1 MAKKKSNRKRA
12 KQKRQDYRVGGN
24 VFNPNR
30 IDSPMPAKKPVSRPD
45 RPISIGRTPS
55 PRPEPEPI
63 AKVGRPVP
71 PPIQQPKPSPKPTPQ
86 PRTQPRPRPT
96 PQPQPSVPISTGP
109 GFTTGTDPDIAKD
122 YGDFGGL
129 FNPGGESDAA
139 RRDRGGSRDDG
150 GRDDDREAPPG
161 GKYSIV
167 RNGFIYVWNGYTYV
181 NTGNRAGGD
190 EGGGDEGGGDNGGS
204 DEGGG
209 DNGGGDEGG
218 GNEPDPD
225 PLETM
230 TDAQRQAAFEEER
243 RIRNIQ
249 EGRTS
254 QEIASGNIPAGTV
267 PVPTVMGIGREGT
280 EADTVVAPD
289 ASQVGTSTID
299 QTPEET
305 ISQVDEVAQI
315 DPAREVTT
323 TTTPTATIE
332 QAAQAR
338 AAQQDK
344 EELRLAEAADVA
356 DVTPVEDVDVVI
368 EPGAV
373 AKVVTGTLSPGAKA
387 RIVENTGTNLAR
399 VTRAKKQLANA
410 GLEEGAIQELGK
422 DPETLEAKLTDFTEE
437 ERGIIEGLPEEALVS
452 NQLESLLT
460 GIEEGEIPTWARPAV
475 ASVEAMLAKRG
486 LEASSIARDS
496 LANTIIQ
503 ASLPLA
509 QANAQAIQASVA
521 QQKNIEAAVSEANAQ
536 REQQTV
542 LKNAENVFK
551 LDMANMA
558 AEQQTELA
566 NSKFL
571 QTVTLTEANQEQQAA
586 VVNATNI
593 ARADLAEADFYQKA
607 QIDNAKNFLA
617 TDMANLNNR
626 QQSNVVKAQYEQQR
640 LLSNQA
646 AQNAMGQF
654 NATNDRQAQQFMAQ
668 IETQIR
674 QYNAG
679 YINATNQFNVQS
691 QNAAEARD
699 AQRITDVN
707 KANAAIMNQVEQF
720 NEQLNYNRQQWN
732 AANEQAV
739 INSNID
745 WRRRA
750 NTADTAAQNAVNQQ
764 NAQNAFGLTQAAQS
778 FLWQELRDQADYD
791 FRWAT
796 DTANRKV
803 QAMMSAATAEGDAAK
818 NWGTNF
824 RNASSTI
831 NSLFGS

>member
-1 MAKKKSNRKRA
+1 MARKKSNRKRA

-30 IDSPMPAKKPVSRPD
+30 VDSSMPVKQSVGKPEEQMFIQRPSEAVLKPKPFQPKPID
-45 RPISIGRTPS
+45 
-55 PRPEPEPI
+55 
-63 AKVGRPVP
+63 KVTTP
-71 PPIQQPKPSPKPTPQ
+71 PPVQQKPQPKPS
-86 PRTQPRPRPT
+86 
-96 PQPQPSVPISTGP
+96 VAISSGP
-109 GFTTGTDPDIAKD
+109 GFTTGTDASNRED
-122 YGDFGGL
+122 YIDRNLG
-129 FNPGGESDAA
+129 
-139 RRDRGGSRDDG
+139 RRRTPIDDRDD
-150 GRDDDREAPPG
+150 RDERDEPRDPPG
-161 GKYSIV
+161 GNATIIV
-167 RNGFIYVWNGYTYV
+167 NGFIYRWNGYTYV
-181 NTGNRAGGD
+181 NTGQRAGGQD
-190 EGGGDEGGGDNGGS
+190 DGGGDDNGG
-204 DEGGG
+204 GN

-230 TDAQRQAAFEEER
+230 TDAQRQAAFEQER
-243 RIRNIQ
+243 RIRNIE

-254 QEIASGNIPAGTV
+254 QDIASGNIPEGTV

-280 EADTVVAPD
+280 EAPIVQSPD
-289 ASQVGTSTID
+289 AGQASTFDID
-299 QTPEET
+299 PTPEET
-305 ISQVDEVAQI
+305 ISQVEEVSQI

-323 TTTPTATIE
+323 TATPTASVDK
-332 QAAQAR
+332 AAEAR

-344 EELRLAEAADVA
+344 EELRLAEAAEVA
-356 DVTPVEDVDVVI
+356 DVTPVEDVDVVVT
-368 EPGAV
+368 PGAV

-422 DPETLEAKLTDFTEE
+422 DPETLEARLTDFTEE

-509 QANAQAIQASVA
+509 QANAQAIQASVS
-521 QQKNIEAAVSEANAQ
+521 QQRNIEAAVSEANAQ

-571 QTVTLTEANQEQQAA
+571 QTVNLTEANQEQQAA
-586 VVNATNI
+586 VLNATNI

-617 TDMANLNNR
+617 TDIANLNNR
-626 QQSNVVKAQYEQQR
+626 QQSNVIKAQYEQQR

-646 AQNAMGQF
+646 AENAMGQF

-679 YINATNQFNVQS
+679 YINATNQFNVQA

-699 AQRITDVN
+699 ANRVSDVN

-818 NWGTNF
+818 NWGSNF
-824 RNASSTI
+824 RSASSTI

>member
-1 MAKKKSNRKRA
+1 MAKNKSKRKRA
-12 KQKRQDYRVGGN
+12 KAKRNDYRRGGN
-24 VFNPNR
+24 VRLQRNAPQ
-30 IDSPMPAKKPVSRPD
+30 RPD
-45 RPISIGRTPS
+45 IPISIGGPGGG
-55 PRPEPEPI
+55 RPIEKEPI
-63 AKVGRPVP
+63 AVGRPVP
-71 PPIQQPKPSPKPTPQ
+71 PPQGKQP
-86 PRTQPRPRPT
+86 TQPAP
-96 PQPQPSVPISTGP
+96 VPLSSGP
-109 GFTTGTDPDIAKD
+109 GFTTGTDVRNRQGYQDAQDRDDLDMAGGQAGI
-122 YGDFGGL
+122 FG
-129 FNPGGESDAA
+129 
-139 RRDRGGSRDDG
+139 RRGGQQQNG
-150 GRDDDREAPPG
+150 GSQNGGGGQEPEPQEPPNGEAT
-161 GKYSIV
+161 IV
-167 RNGFIYVWNGYTYV
+167 VGGFIYRWNGFRYV
-181 NTGNRAGGD
+181 NTGQRAGD
-190 EGGGDEGGGDNGGS
+190 DS
-204 DEGGG
+204 GGG
-209 DNGGGDEGG
+209 DNGGGDNGGGDNGG
-218 GNEPDPD
+218 GNEGGGTSIDPD
-225 PLETM
+225 PLSNM
-230 TDAQRQAAFEEER
+230 SDAQKKAAFEAER
-243 RIRNIQ
+243 RTRNVLT
-249 EGRTS
+249 GRS
-254 QEIASGNIPAGTV
+254 AGDIASGNIPEGTV
-267 PVPTVMGIGREGT
+267 PVPTVMGINREGT
-280 EADTVVAPD
+280 EAPIVEAPEAGQ
-289 ASQVGTSTID
+289 ASTFDID
-299 QTPEET
+299 PTPEET
-305 ISQVDEVAQI
+305 VSQVEEVREI
-315 DPAREVTT
+315 KPAREVTT
-323 TTTPTATIE
+323 TAVPTDTVE
-332 QAAQAR
+332 QAAQVR

-356 DVTPVEDVDVVI
+356 DVTPVADVDVVV

-373 AKVVTGTLSPGAKA
+373 AQQVTGTLSPGAKA

-422 DPETLEAKLTDFTEE
+422 DPETLEARLTDFTEE

-475 ASVEAMLAKRG
+475 ATVEAMLAKRG
-486 LEASSIARDS
+486 LQASSVARDA

-521 QQKNIEAAVSEANAQ
+521 QQRNIEAAVSEANAQ
-536 REQQTV
+536 RQQQTV

-551 LDMANMA
+551 MDTANMA

-566 NSKFL
+566 NSKFF
-571 QTVTLTEANQEQQAA
+571 QTVSLTESNQEQQAA
-586 VVNATNI
+586 VLNATNI

-607 QIDNAKNFLA
+607 QIENAKNFLA
-617 TDMANLNNR
+617 TDMSNLNNR
-626 QQSNVVKAQYEQQR
+626 QQANVIKGQYEQQR

-646 AQNAMGQF
+646 AINAMGQF

-679 YINATNQFNVQS
+679 YINATNQFNVQA

-803 QAMMSAATAEGDAAK
+803 QAMMSAAGAEGDAAK
-818 NWGTNF
+818 NWGQNF
-824 RNASSTI
+824 RTASSVI
-831 NSLFGS
+831 NGLSLG

>member
-1 MAKKKSNRKRA
+1 MGRKRA
-12 KQKRQDYRVGGN
+12 KQKRKDYRKGGN
-24 VFNPNR
+24 VNLPR
-30 IDSPMPAKKPVSRPD
+30 QGKRPED
-45 RPISIGRTPS
+45 EIISIGGPGGGRPD
-55 PRPEPEPI
+55 PRNI
-63 AKVGRPVP
+63 GRPVEP
-71 PPIQQPKPSPKPTPQ
+71 PVGKQPMPPV
-86 PRTQPRPRPT
+86 TQPAST
-96 PQPQPSVPISTGP
+96 VPLSSGP
-109 GFTTGTDPDIAKD
+109 GFVTGTSAANRAGYAQASNMGRGGGRARTQDFDDSD
-122 YGDFGGL
+122 YGRGYDEYNGGRT
-129 FNPGGESDAA
+129 GGE
-139 RRDRGGSRDDG
+139 
-150 GRDDDREAPPG
+150 
-161 GKYSIV
+161 
-167 RNGFIYVWNGYTYV
+167 RNGGGGQGAKGQDGDGPQEPPNGQATIVINGMIFRWNGYTYV
-181 NTGNRAGGD
+181 PTGESAGGD
-190 EGGGDEGGGDNGGS
+190 D
-204 DEGGG
+204 GGG
-209 DNGGGDEGG
+209 DNGGGDTT
-218 GNEPDPD
+218 PTD
-225 PLETM
+225 PLEVATE
-230 TDAQRQAAFEEER
+230 AQNKATFERER
-243 RIRNIQ
+243 RIRNVR
-249 EGRTS
+249 EGRTA
-254 QEIASGNIPAGTV
+254 QDIASGNIEEGTV
-267 PVPTVMGIGREGT
+267 PVPRVMGIGREGT
-280 EADTVVAPD
+280 EASREDGTLIQAPD
-289 ASQVGTSTID
+289 AGQAQTFTTD
-299 QTPEET
+299 QTPAEEV
-305 ISQVDEVAQI
+305 SRVDDVATI

-323 TTTPTATIE
+323 TTTPTDTIE

-338 AAQQDK
+338 AAQQDR
-344 EELRLAEAADVA
+344 EEIRLAEAAEVA
-356 DVTPVEDVDVVI
+356 DVTLVDEVDVEVR
-368 EPGAV
+368 PGSV
-373 AKVVTGTLSPGAKA
+373 AEAVTGTLSPGAKA

-410 GLEEGAIQELGK
+410 GVSEEAIQELGK
-422 DPETLEAKLTDFTEE
+422 DPEALENRLTDFSEE

-460 GIEEGEIPTWARPAV
+460 GIDEGEIPTWARPAV
-475 ASVEAMLAKRG
+475 ATVEAMLAKRG
-486 LEASSIARDS
+486 LQASSIARDA

-509 QANAQAIQASVA
+509 QANAQAIQASVS
-521 QQKNIEAAVSEANAQ
+521 QQRNIEAAVSEANAQ

-542 LKNAENVFK
+542 LKNADNVFK
-551 LDMANMA
+551 MDTANMA

-566 NSKFL
+566 NSKFF
-571 QTVTLTEANQEQQAA
+571 QTVSLTDATMEQQSAVQNAA
-586 VVNATNI
+586 NI

-626 QQSNVVKAQYEQQR
+626 QQSNVIKAQYEQQR
-640 LLSNQA
+640 LLSNQSA
-646 AQNAMGQF
+646 INAMGQF

-679 YINATNQFNVQS
+679 YINATNQFNVQAE
-691 QNAAEARD
+691 NAATARD
-699 AQRITDVN
+699 AQRVTDVN
-707 KANAAIMNQVEQF
+707 RANAAIMNQVEQF

-818 NWGTNF
+818 NWSATFSSASGTID
-824 RNASSTI
+824 R
-831 NSLFGS
+831 LFGTG

>member
-1 MAKKKSNRKRA
+1 MGRKRA
-12 KQKRQDYRVGGN
+12 KQKRKDYRRGGN
-24 VFNPNR
+24 VNLPR
-30 IDSPMPAKKPVSRPD
+30 QGVKRPED
-45 RPISIGRTPS
+45 EIISIGGPGGGNPD
-55 PRPEPEPI
+55 PRVAI
-63 AKVGRPVP
+63 GRPVEP
-71 PPIQQPKPSPKPTPQ
+71 PVRKQPVV
-86 PRTQPRPRPT
+86 
-96 PQPQPSVPISTGP
+96 QPQPKSTVPLSSGP
-109 GFTTGTDPDIAKD
+109 GFTTGTSAANRADYTQAANRGRARPQDFDDED
-122 YGDFGGL
+122 YG
-129 FNPGGESDAA
+129 
-139 RRDRGGSRDDG
+139 RGYDERNG
-150 GRDDDREAPPG
+150 GRGRSGDERNGGGNQGGGNQGAKGQDGDGPSAPPG
-161 GKYSIV
+161 GNAQII
-167 RNGFIYVWNGYTYV
+167 RYVGQIPYIFNWNGYTYV
-181 NTGNRAGGD
+181 NSGVVASGTGGD
-190 EGGGDEGGGDNGGS
+190 Q
-204 DEGGG
+204 
-209 DNGGGDEGG
+209 GG
-218 GNEPDPD
+218 GNTTPTD
-225 PLETM
+225 PLEVA
-230 TDAQRQAAFEEER
+230 TDAQNKATFEKER
-243 RIRNIQ
+243 RIRNVR
-249 EGRTS
+249 EGRTA
-254 QEIASGNIPAGTV
+254 QEISSGNIPEGTV

-280 EADTVVAPD
+280 EAETVVAPD
-289 ASQVGTSTID
+289 AGQVGTSTID
-299 QTPEET
+299 PAPEET
-305 ISQVDEVAQI
+305 ISQVDDVAQI

-323 TTTPTATIE
+323 TATPTSTIRK
-332 QAAQAR
+332 AAEADV
-338 AAQQDK
+338 AQQDK
-344 EELRLAEAADVA
+344 EELRLAEAAEVA
-356 DVTPVEDVDVVI
+356 DVTPVADVDVVV

-373 AKVVTGTLSPGAKA
+373 AKVVTGELSPGAKA

-410 GLEEGAIQELGK
+410 GLEEEAIQELGK
-422 DPETLEAKLTDFTEE
+422 DPETLEARLTDFTEE

-452 NQLESLLT
+452 NQLESLLS

-486 LEASSIARDS
+486 LQASSIARDS

-509 QANAQAIQASVA
+509 QANAQAIQASVT
-521 QQKNIEAAVSEANAQ
+521 QQRNIEAAVSEANAQ
-536 REQQTV
+536 REQQTI
-542 LKNAENVFK
+542 LRNADTVFK
-551 LDMANMA
+551 MDTANMA

-566 NSKFL
+566 NSKFF
-571 QTVTLTEANQEQQAA
+571 QTVSLTEANQEQQAA
-586 VVNATNI
+586 VLDATNL
-593 ARADLAEADFYQKA
+593 ARADLTEADFYQKA
-607 QIDNAKNFLA
+607 QIENAKNFLA
-617 TDMANLNNR
+617 TDMANLNNQ
-626 QQSNVVKAQYEQQR
+626 QQSNVIKAQYEQQR
-640 LLSNQA
+640 LLSNQSA
-646 AQNAMGQF
+646 INAMGQF

-679 YINATNQFNVQS
+679 YINATNQFNVQA

-824 RNASSTI
+824 RSASSTI
-831 NSLFGS
+831 NSLFGSG

>member
-1 MAKKKSNRKRA
+1 MGRKRA
-12 KQKRQDYRVGGN
+12 KQKRKDYRRGGN
-24 VFNPNR
+24 VTLPR
-30 IDSPMPAKKPVSRPD
+30 QGGKRPED
-45 RPISIGRTPS
+45 EIISIGGPGGGNPD
-55 PRPEPEPI
+55 PRDI
-63 AKVGRPVP
+63 GRPVQP
-71 PPIQQPKPSPKPTPQ
+71 PVGKQPMPPV
-86 PRTQPRPRPT
+86 TQPAST
-96 PQPQPSVPISTGP
+96 VPLSSGP
-109 GFTTGTDPDIAKD
+109 GFVTGTSAANRAGYTQASNMGRGGGRARTQDFD
-122 YGDFGGL
+122 YDERGRGYDER
-129 FNPGGESDAA
+129 NGGE
-139 RRDRGGSRDDG
+139 
-150 GRDDDREAPPG
+150 
-161 GKYSIV
+161 
-167 RNGFIYVWNGYTYV
+167 RNGGGGNQGGGNQGGGNQGAKGQDGDGPQPPPNGQEFMTINGMIFRWNGYTYV
-181 NTGNRAGGD
+181 PTGQ
-190 EGGGDEGGGDNGGS
+190 S
-204 DEGGG
+204 S
-209 DNGGGDEGG
+209 GG
-218 GNEPDPD
+218 GNDDGGGNTIPTD
-225 PLETM
+225 PLEVATE
-230 TDAQRQAAFEEER
+230 AQNKATFERER
-243 RIRNIQ
+243 RIRNVR
-249 EGRTS
+249 EGRTA
-254 QEIASGNIPAGTV
+254 QEISSGNIPEGTV

-280 EADTVVAPD
+280 EASREDGTLIQAPD
-289 ASQVGTSTID
+289 AGQAQTFTTD
-299 QTPEET
+299 QTPAEEV
-305 ISQVDEVAQI
+305 SRVDDVATI

-323 TTTPTATIE
+323 TTTPTETIE

-338 AAQQDK
+338 AAQQDR
-344 EELRLAEAADVA
+344 EEIRLAEAAEVA
-356 DVTPVEDVDVVI
+356 DVTLVDEVDVEVR
-368 EPGAV
+368 PGSV
-373 AKVVTGTLSPGAKA
+373 AEAVTGTLSPGAKA

-410 GLEEGAIQELGK
+410 GVSEEAIQELGK
-422 DPETLEAKLTDFTEE
+422 DPEALENRLTDFSEE

-460 GIEEGEIPTWARPAV
+460 GIDEGEIPTWARPAV
-475 ASVEAMLAKRG
+475 ATVEAMLAKRG
-486 LEASSIARDS
+486 LQASSIARDA

-509 QANAQAIQASVA
+509 QANAQAIQASVS
-521 QQKNIEAAVSEANAQ
+521 QQRNIEAAVSEANAQ
-536 REQQTV
+536 RQQQTV

-551 LDMANMA
+551 MDTANMA

-566 NSKFL
+566 NSKFF
-571 QTVTLTEANQEQQAA
+571 QTVSLTDATMEQQSAVQNAA
-586 VVNATNI
+586 NI

-626 QQSNVVKAQYEQQR
+626 QQANVIKAQYEQQR
-640 LLSNQA
+640 LLSNQSA
-646 AQNAMGQF
+646 INAMGQF

-679 YINATNQFNVQS
+679 YINATNQFNVQAE
-691 QNAAEARD
+691 NAATARD
-699 AQRITDVN
+699 AQRVTDVN
-707 KANAAIMNQVEQF
+707 RANAAIMNQVEQF

-803 QAMMSAATAEGDAAK
+803 QAMMSAASAEGDASK
-818 NWGTNF
+818 NWSANF
-824 RNASSTI
+824 SSASSTI
-831 NSLFGS
+831 DRLFGSS

>member
-1 MAKKKSNRKRA
+1 MGRKRA
-12 KQKRQDYRVGGN
+12 KQKRKDYRRGGN
-24 VFNPNR
+24 VQRVARPIQRVQPIN
-30 IDSPMPAKKPVSRPD
+30 KKPD
-45 RPISIGRTPS
+45 IPISIGGPGGG
-55 PRPEPEPI
+55 RPIDDGPI
-63 AKVGRPVP
+63 AVGRPVP
-71 PPIQQPKPSPKPTPQ
+71 PRQTPPKS
-86 PRTQPRPRPT
+86 
-96 PQPQPSVPISTGP
+96 SVPISSGP
-109 GFTTGTDPDIAKD
+109 GFTTGTDASNRQD
-122 YGDFGGL
+122 YQDAQDRDDLDFGNL
-129 FNPGGESDAA
+129 GGGIF
-139 RRDRGGSRDDG
+139 GGGDQSSSGSQNG
-150 GRDDDREAPPG
+150 GGGQEPEPQEPPNG
-161 GKYSIV
+161 QATIV
-167 RNGFIYVWNGYTYV
+167 RNGFIFIWNGFRYV
-181 NTGNRAGGD
+181 NTGQRAGD
-190 EGGGDEGGGDNGGS
+190 DS
-204 DEGGG
+204 GGG
-209 DNGGGDEGG
+209 DNGGGDNGG
-218 GNEPDPD
+218 GDNGGGDNGGGDTSIDPD
-225 PLETM
+225 PLSNM
-230 TDAQRQAAFEEER
+230 SDAQKKAAFEAER
-243 RIRNIQ
+243 RTRNVLT
-249 EGRTS
+249 GRS
-254 QEIASGNIPAGTV
+254 AGDIASGNIPEGTV

-280 EADTVVAPD
+280 EAPIVQAPD
-289 ASQVGTSTID
+289 AGQVGTSTID
-299 QTPEET
+299 PTPEET
-305 ISQVDEVAQI
+305 ISQVEEVREIQ
-315 DPAREVTT
+315 PAREVTT
-323 TTTPTATIE
+323 TAVPTDTVE
-332 QAAQAR
+332 QAAQVR

-344 EELRLAEAADVA
+344 EELRLAEFADVA
-356 DVTPVEDVDVVI
+356 DVTPVADVDVVV

-373 AKVVTGTLSPGAKA
+373 AQQVTGTLSPGAKA
-387 RIVENTGTNLAR
+387 KIVENTGTNLAR

-410 GLEEGAIQELGK
+410 GLEEEAIQELGK
-422 DPETLEAKLTDFTEE
+422 DPETLEARLTDFTEE

-475 ASVEAMLAKRG
+475 STVEAMLAKRG
-486 LEASSIARDS
+486 LQASSIARDA

-521 QQKNIEAAVSEANAQ
+521 QQRTIEAAVSEANAQ
-536 REQQTV
+536 RQQQTV

-551 LDMANMA
+551 MDTANMA

-566 NSKFL
+566 NSKFF
-571 QTVTLTEANQEQQAA
+571 QTVSLTESNQEQQAA
-586 VVNATNI
+586 VLNASNI

-607 QIDNAKNFLA
+607 QIENAKNFLA

-626 QQSNVVKAQYEQQR
+626 QQANVIKGQYEQQR

-646 AQNAMGQF
+646 AINAMGQF

-679 YINATNQFNVQS
+679 YINATNQFNVQA

-707 KANAAIMNQVEQF
+707 RANAAIMNQVEQF

-803 QAMMSAATAEGDAAK
+803 QAMMSAAGAEGDAAK
-818 NWGTNF
+818 NWGSNF
-824 RNASSTI
+824 RAASSVI
-831 NSLFGS
+831 NGLSLG